1 MKVQCSSNHEF
12 LDAVFKDQLPD
23 GARVVVASFHGNPNS
38 GPPSKW
44 HGEPWS
50 PDATVPMPTS
60 ANNYFCVSSHYADEH
75 GKFRRRKRNLAAVH
89 HVVLDDVGSKI
100 DVARVTLPPSW
111 MIETSPG
118 NFQVGYV
125 LSDPIKDAAHA
136 DRFMKAVIDA
146 GLCDPGAGGP
156 TARLCRL
163 PFAVNGKTDPA
174 FQCRLDIWEPGRRYT
189 VADFA
194 NHYGLEL
201 PNARR
206 PARVN
211 GAKQEAFTEEVFT
224 PAPDENPVIA
234 ELKRRGLYK
243 SPLGD
248 GRHDIT
254 CPWVSDHTG
263 QVDHGTAYFEPNECF
278 PLGGFSCL
286 HSHGEKLTIKDLLVY
301 LDITPTE
308 AKCKPIIRL
317 QAGDLD
323 RVVDASEKLLAE
335 SSRYYQAGGIICQIV
350 TDPATAET
358 AIVQTPQ
365 TALVRALSQVAVWQ
379 RHDRRANSLVVTDP
393 PDKVAMILHGATAY
407 EHLPVLRGIAR
418 QPHLRPDGS
427 LVSAPGYDQQTG
439 RFGVFDSAKYSVPD
453 KPTERQA
460 RAALADLQDIVAEVA
475 FDDEVDRSA
484 GICAMLTAAARPSLS
499 TAPGFLVSAHQI
511 SSGKSYFA
519 RVVST
524 LASPQQVAG
533 LAFPDAEE
541 MRKLLIATLLKSPAV
556 VFFDDMTTDIVPS
569 DALKTALTEEHVAG
583 RILGVSKDVTVSTR
597 SMFLF
602 TGNNV
607 EPVRDM
613 SRRVLTINLDP
624 RMEMPVAREFK
635 RPDLIEQVRRHRAR
649 YVAAALTIIR
659 AWICAGSPTSS
670 VKTVATYSQWS
681 HWCRQPLLWLG
692 LPDPAT
698 RLFEQVARDPDSEL
712 LGRLMVAWRESF
724 AARPVLVRELIPEM
738 RNNIDLRESIEEIAT
753 VRGEV
758 DKSRL
763 GWWIKRHQGRIVNGL
778 RIERED
784 ASRGAARWRVQGS
797 QGLQGC
803 NGPSAG
809 SVHDYPDEV
818 TL

>member
-1 MKVQCSSNHEF
+1 MSVQCPTNHEF
-12 LDAVFKDQLPD
+12 LEAIYKNQLPD
-23 GARVVVASFHGNPNS
+23 GARVVVASFLGNPNS

-44 HGEPWS
+44 HGEPWA
-50 PDATVPMPTS
+50 PDATAPMPTT

-75 GKFRRRKRNLAAVH
+75 GKFRRRKGNLAAVH
-89 HVVLDDVGSKI
+89 HVVLDDVGTKI

-111 MIETSPG
+111 MLETSPG
-118 NFQVGYV
+118 NFQVGYI
-125 LSDPIKDAAHA
+125 LTEPIKDAAHA

-156 TARLCRL
+156 AARLCRL
-163 PFAVNGKTDPA
+163 PNAVNGKTDPA
-174 FQCRLDIWEPGRRYT
+174 FECRLDQWEPARRYT
-189 VADFA
+189 VAEFA

-206 PARVN
+206 PKRGDGMRQQGFAD
-211 GAKQEAFTEEVFT
+211 EVFT

-234 ELKRRGLYK
+234 EAKRRGLYK
-243 SPLGD
+243 ASLGS

-254 CPWVSDHTG
+254 CPWVSDHTN
-263 QVDHGTAYFEPNECF
+263 QVDHGTAYFEPNEFF

-286 HSHGEKLTIKDLLVY
+286 HSHGDKLTIKDLLAF
-301 LDITPTE
+301 LDITPTA
-308 AKCKPIIRL
+308 AKCKPIIRV
-317 QAGDLD
+317 QAGDMH
-323 RVVDASEKLLAE
+323 RVVDSGEMLLAK
-335 SSRYYQAGGIICQIV
+335 SGRYYQSGGIICQIV

-358 AIVQTPQ
+358 SIVQTPQ
-365 TALVRALSQVAVWQ
+365 TALVRALSQEAEWQ
-379 RHDRRANSLVVTDP
+379 RYDRRSETMVVTDP
-393 PDKVAMILHGATAY
+393 PDKVAMILHGETNYA
-407 EHLPVLRGIAR
+407 HLPVLRGIAR

-427 LVSAPGYDQQTG
+427 LVSAPGYDPRTG
-439 RFGVFDSAKYSVPD
+439 RFGVFDSSKYNIPD
-453 KPTERQA
+453 RPTQKQA
-460 RAALADLQDIVAEVA
+460 RAALADLQDIVSEVA
-475 FDDEVDRSA
+475 FDEDVDRSS
-484 GICAMLTAAARPSLS
+484 GLCAMLTAAARPSLA

-511 SSGKSYFA
+511 SSGKSHYA
-519 RVVST
+519 RLVST
-524 LASPQQVAG
+524 LATPQQVAG

-597 SMFLF
+597 SLFLF

-635 RPDLIEQVRRHRAR
+635 RPDLIEQVRQDRGR
-649 YVAAALTIIR
+649 YVSAALTIIR
-659 AWICAGSPTSS
+659 AWICAGGPVTP
-670 VKTVATYSQWS
+670 VKPIATFMQWAN
-681 HWCRQPLLWLG
+681 WCRQPLMWLG

-712 LGRLMVAWRESF
+712 LGRLMESWRESF
-724 AARPVLVRELIPEM
+724 DSRPVLVRDLIPEM

-753 VRGEV
+753 IKGEV
-758 DKSRL
+758 DKNRL

-784 ASRGAARWRVQGS
+784 ATRGAARWRVQGS
-797 QGLQGC
+797 QGFTRPC
-803 NGPSAG
+803 
-809 SVHDYPDEV
+809 VETVTIPDRV
-818 TL
+818 TI